1 MLKNLITI
9 NCSSCSERTCLRFS
23 QKELETPDFIKDFP
37 AASYDNVCL
46 AGAISFEKGNI
57 FIDKERCINC
67 GLCAYRCH
75 QNKIKMNEIMPDMT
89 DSAISELFRNISKL
103 KRRDQNLPNLIV
115 RNLLISLG
123 YKTSMLKKGVI
134 SIRTD
139 LVGSEFIG
147 EVEFGED
154 ILETLRSILDDVAV
168 LKSRYNVDFNKIKTF
183 IFIDKLPHIRSEIWE
198 VISDIKKITGIQIE
212 TITLLYLFL
221 RIWDEKKYLTDNGK
235 YNFYIDKFSTDYRNG
250 IYKKYMPNCKISKL
264 SEREEI
270 DIMSQS
276 N

>member
-1 MLKNLITI
+1 MLKNSITI
-9 NCSSCSERTCLRFS
+9 NCDSCLEKKCLRFS
-23 QKELETPDFIKDFP
+23 HKELETPDFIKDFP

-46 AGAISFEKGNI
+46 ADAISFEKGNI
-57 FIDKERCINC
+57 TIHKEKCINC

-75 QNKIKMNEIMPDMT
+75 HKKIKMSEIKPEMT
-89 DSAISELFRNISKL
+89 DSAISELFRNINKL
-103 KRRDQNLPNLIV
+103 KRKDQNFPNLIV
-115 RNLLISLG
+115 RNLLITLG
-123 YKTSMLKKGVI
+123 YKASMLKKGVI

-147 EVEFGED
+147 EIEFGED
-154 ILETLRSILDDVAV
+154 ILETPRSILDDVAV
-168 LKSRYNVDFNKIKTF
+168 LRSRYNVDFEKIKTL

-198 VISDIKKITGIQIE
+198 VIGDIKKITGIKIE

-221 RIWDEKKYLTDNGK
+221 RVWAEKKLLTDDEN
-235 YNFYIDKFSTDYRNG
+235 YDFYIDKTSTDYRNG
-250 IYKKYMPNCKISKL
+250 IYMKYMPDNKIERL

>member
-1 MLKNLITI
+1 MLKNSLTI
-9 NCSSCSERTCLRFS
+9 NCSSCSEKKCLRFLHN
-23 QKELETPDFIKDFP
+23 ELETPDFIKDFP
-37 AASYDNVCL
+37 SASYDKVCL
-46 AGAISFEKGNI
+46 ADAISFEKGNI
-57 FIDKERCINC
+57 LIKKDKCINC
-67 GLCAYRCH
+67 GLCAYRCN
-75 QNKIKMNEIMPDMT
+75 QKKIKMKEIKPEIT

-103 KRRDQNLPNLIV
+103 KRKDQNFPNLIV
-115 RNLLISLG
+115 RNLLITLG
-123 YKTSMLKKGVI
+123 YKASMLKKGVI

-139 LVGSEFIG
+139 LVGSDFIG
-147 EVEFGED
+147 EIEFGED
-154 ILETLRSILDDVAV
+154 ILETPRSILDDVAV
-168 LKSRYNVDFNKIKTF
+168 LKSRYNVDFDKIKTL

-198 VISDIKKITGIQIE
+198 VIGDIKKITGIQIE

-235 YNFYIDKFSTDYRNG
+235 YNFYIDKSSTDYRNS
-250 IYKKYMPNCKISKL
+250 IYKKYMPNSQVTKL